1 MKDISFH
8 ILDIVQN
15 SISAR
20 ATVIETGLMYDPVA
34 KQLKVSIGDNG
45 TGISPDMLGK
55 VTDPFVTSRT
65 TRKVGLGLPLFRQHA
80 EQTGGHFTI
89 ESEQGNGTLVTAV
102 FKTAHPDCLPLG
114 DVAGVMVLLIQANPQ
129 IRFIL
134 NVKNAE
140 SQTGFDTKEIQEVL
154 GSIPIETPEIRESL
168 KGILE
173 ENLKELNTSMVISF
187 C

>member
-1 MKDISFH
+1 MKDISLH

-20 ATVIETGLMYDPVA
+20 ATVIETGLIYDPVA
-34 KQLKVSIGDNG
+34 RQLKVGIGDNG
-45 TGISPDMLGK
+45 SGITPDMLGK

-80 EQTGGHFTI
+80 EQTGGNFSI
-89 ESEQGNGTLVTAV
+89 ESEPGKGTQVTAV
-102 FKTAHPDCLPLG
+102 FKTTHPDCLPLG
-114 DVAGVMVLLIQANPQ
+114 DIAGVMVLLIQANPQ

-134 NVKNAE
+134 HVKNAE

-154 GSIPIETPEIRESL
+154 GSIPIETPDIRDGL

-173 ENLKELNTSMVISF
+173 ETIKELNTAMVISF